1 MKWIASIGVIL
12 LIGMLAVVAMT
23 MRDVNGKLD
32 VIAAL
37 PQKANQMSEPMV
49 TKWNSATG
57 EQILTTV
64 QMAGESNTAFAQ
76 RHKARVVA
84 MQVEFPKIP

>member
-1 MKWIASIGVIL
+1 MKIIAATGVLI
-12 LIGMLAVVAMT
+12 LIGMLCVVAKMT
-23 MRDVNGKLD
+23 YDMNTKLD
-32 VIAAL
+32 VMVVNSAKENA
-37 PQKANQMSEPMV
+37 MSEPMV

-57 EQILTTV
+57 EQSLTTV
-64 QMAGESNTAFAQ
+64 QNVGESNPAFAQ